1 MTALCIKDYDGTMT
15 LYRDCN
21 TEEHHTICLTKGQQY
36 NVLPTLGGYIILT
49 KDVALFRNEKWFN
62 EYFSFNS
69 LHEPFKE
76 TEGMTQEGTEVLLD
90 EHAIHGNAPTSNET
104 FPEDIEDTKDTE
116 DSQVEL
122 LEDWR
127 EFFSINKRTLYK
139 LIELGVL
146 KTTKHSC
153 RDAHVGK
160 SDYSEHVIQPWTIWL
175 EYNMN
180 AWDADIQ
187 KRLLRTKVEPGVTPE
202 EARKLDYQK
211 IIHDAQERIRQLDVI
226 INTSSELSSI
236 NPTS

>member
-49 KDVALFRNEKWFN
+49 KDVDFFMNEKWFN

-69 LHEPFKE
+69 LHESFKE
-76 TEGMTQEGTEVLLD
+76 TEGITQERTEVLLD
-90 EHAIHGNAPTSNET
+90 GHTIYDNVSISNEI
-104 FPEDIEDTKDTE
+104 FSEDIEDTKDTE
-116 DSQVEL
+116 NSQVKL
-122 LEDWR
+122 LKDWK
-127 EFFSINKRTLYK
+127 EFFSINKRALCK

-153 RDAHVGK
+153 RDAHIGK

-187 KRLLRTKVEPGVTPE
+187 KRLLRTKVEPGMTPE

-226 INTSSELSSI
+226 INNSPKLSSI
-236 NPTS
+236 NPTI

>member
-1 MTALCIKDYDGTMT
+1 MTALCIKDYDGTIT

-21 TEEHHTICLTKGQQY
+21 TKKHHPIHLIKGQQY
-36 NVLPTLGGYIILT
+36 DALPTLGGYIISYT
-49 KDVALFRNEKWFN
+49 KNVAFFRNEKWFN
-62 EYFSFNS
+62 EYFSFSS
-69 LHEPFKE
+69 LYEPF
-76 TEGMTQEGTEVLLD
+76 EGTEDMTQGETEATLD
-90 EHAIHGNAPTSNET
+90 GQAIHGDAPTSDEI
-104 FPEDIEDTKDTE
+104 FSEDTE
-116 DSQVEL
+116 DHQAEL
-122 LEDWR
+122 LEIWR
-127 EFFSINKRTLYK
+127 EFFSINGRAICR

-187 KRLLRTKVEPGVTPE
+187 KRLLRTKVEPGMTPE

-226 INTSSELSSI
+226 INNS
-236 NPTS
+236 PKVK

>member
-15 LYRDCN
+15 LYRACN
-21 TEEHHTICLTKGQQY
+21 TKKHHPIHLIKGQQY
-36 NVLPTLGGYIILT
+36 DVLPTLGGYIIGYT
-49 KDVALFRNEKWFN
+49 KDVAFFRDEKWFN
-62 EYFSFNS
+62 EYFSFSS
-69 LHEPFKE
+69 LYEPFE
-76 TEGMTQEGTEVLLD
+76 GTEDMTQEETEATLD
-90 EHAIHGNAPTSNET
+90 GQAIYGDAPTSDEI
-104 FPEDIEDTKDTE
+104 FSEDTE
-116 DSQVEL
+116 DHQAEL
-122 LEDWR
+122 FEIWR
-127 EFFSINKRTLYK
+127 EFFSINDRAICR

-187 KRLLRTKVEPGVTPE
+187 KRLLRTKVEPGMTPE

-226 INTSSELSSI
+226 INNSPELSSI
-236 NPTS
+236 NPAI

>member
-21 TEEHHTICLTKGQQY
+21 TEKHHPIHLIKGQQY
-36 NVLPTLGGYIILT
+36 DVLPTLGGYIIGYT
-49 KDVALFRNEKWFN
+49 KDVAFFRDEKWFN
-62 EYFSFNS
+62 EYFSFSS
-69 LHEPFKE
+69 LYEPFE
-76 TEGMTQEGTEVLLD
+76 GTEDMTQEETEATLD
-90 EHAIHGNAPTSNET
+90 GQAIHGDAPTSDEI
-104 FPEDIEDTKDTE
+104 FSEDTKDH
-116 DSQVEL
+116 QAEL
-122 LEDWR
+122 FEIWR
-127 EFFSINKRTLYK
+127 EFFSINDRAICR
-139 LIELGVL
+139 LIELEVL

-187 KRLLRTKVEPGVTPE
+187 KRLLRTKVEPGMTPE

-226 INTSSELSSI
+226 INNLPELSSI
-236 NPTS
+236 NPAI

>member
-1 MTALCIKDYDGTMT
+1 MTALCIKDYNGTIT
-15 LYRDCN
+15 SYRDCN
-21 TEEHHTICLTKGQQY
+21 TEKHHPICLIKGQQY
-36 NVLPTLGGYIILT
+36 DILPTLGGYFITCT
-49 KDVALFRNEKWFN
+49 KDIAFFRDEKWFN

-69 LHEPFKE
+69 LHEPFE
-76 TEGMTQEGTEVLLD
+76 EREDMTQEGTETTLD
-90 EHAIHGNAPTSNET
+90 GQAIYEDAPTSDEI
-104 FPEDIEDTKDTE
+104 FSEDTKGTE

-122 LEDWR
+122 LEDWK
-127 EFFSINKRTLYK
+127 EFSSINKRALYK

-187 KRLLRTKVEPGVTPE
+187 KRLLRTKVEPGMTPE

-226 INTSSELSSI
+226 INNSPELSSI
-236 NPTS
+236 NPTI

>member
-21 TEEHHTICLTKGQQY
+21 TEKHHPIHLIKGQQY
-36 NVLPTLGGYIILT
+36 DVLPTLGGYIIGYT
-49 KDVALFRNEKWFN
+49 KDVAFFRDEKWFN
-62 EYFSFNS
+62 EYFSFSS
-69 LHEPFKE
+69 LYGPFE
-76 TEGMTQEGTEVLLD
+76 GTEDMTQEGTEVLLD
-90 EHAIHGNAPTSNET
+90 GHAIH
-104 FPEDIEDTKDTE
+104 EDTPLSDEIFSEDTKDTE
-116 DSQVEL
+116 NSQVEL
-122 LEDWR
+122 LEDWK
-127 EFFSINKRTLYK
+127 EFSFINKRALYK

-187 KRLLRTKVEPGVTPE
+187 KRLLRTKAELGITLE

-226 INTSSELSSI
+226 INNSHELSSI

>member
-1 MTALCIKDYDGTMT
+1 MTVLCIKDYDGIIT

-21 TEEHHTICLTKGQQY
+21 TEKHHPICLIKGQQY
-36 NVLPTLGGYIILT
+36 DVLPTLGGYIIGYT
-49 KDVALFRNEKWFN
+49 KDVAFFKDEKWFN

-76 TEGMTQEGTEVLLD
+76 TEDIVQKGTEATLD
-90 EHAIHGNAPTSNET
+90 GQAIYGDVPTSNEI
-104 FPEDIEDTKDTE
+104 FSEDTE
-116 DSQVEL
+116 DPQAEL
-122 LEDWR
+122 LGVCR
-127 EFFSINKRTLYK
+127 EFFFINERALCK

-146 KTTKHSC
+146 KTVKHSC

-187 KRLLRTKVEPGVTPE
+187 KRLLRTKAEPGMTPE
-202 EARKLDYQK
+202 EARKMDYEK
-211 IIHDAQERIRQLDVI
+211 IIHDSQERIRQLDI
-226 INTSSELSSI
+226 EIQSKINKKSNE
-236 NPTS
+236 N

>member
-1 MTALCIKDYDGTMT
+1 MTVLCIKDYDGTMT

-21 TEEHHTICLTKGQQY
+21 IEGHYTIHLTKGQQY

-62 EYFSFNS
+62 EYFNFNS

-76 TEGMTQEGTEVLLD
+76 TEGRTQEGTEVLLD
-90 EHAIHGNAPTSNET
+90 GHAIHGDAPLSDEI
-104 FPEDIEDTKDTE
+104 FSEDTKDTE
-116 DSQVEL
+116 KSKAEL
-122 LEDWR
+122 LKDWK
-127 EFFSINKRTLYK
+127 ELFSINDRALCK

-187 KRLLRTKVEPGVTPE
+187 KRLLRTKTEPGMTLE

-211 IIHDAQERIRQLDVI
+211 IIHDAQERIRQLDII
-226 INTSSELSSI
+226 INNSPKLSSI

>member
-62 EYFSFNS
+62 EYFSFSS
-69 LHEPFKE
+69 LHKPFE
-76 TEGMTQEGTEVLLD
+76 GTEGMTQEGTEVLLD
-90 EHAIHGNAPTSNET
+90 GHAIHEDAPLSDEI
-104 FPEDIEDTKDTE
+104 FSEDTKDTE

-122 LEDWR
+122 LEDCR

-187 KRLLRTKVEPGVTPE
+187 KRLLRTKVEPGMTPE

-226 INTSSELSSI
+226 INNSSELSSI

>member
-1 MTALCIKDYDGTMT
+1 MTALCIKDYDGTIT

-21 TEEHHTICLTKGQQY
+21 TEKHHPICLIKGQQY
-36 NVLPTLGGYIILT
+36 DVLPTLGGYIISYT
-49 KDVALFRNEKWFN
+49 KDVAFFRDEKWFN
-62 EYFSFNS
+62 EYFSFSS
-69 LHEPFKE
+69 LHGPFEE
-76 TEGMTQEGTEVLLD
+76 TEDMVQEGTESILD
-90 EHAIHGNAPTSNET
+90 EQAIHGDATTSDEI
-104 FPEDIEDTKDTE
+104 FSKDTE
-116 DSQVEL
+116 EPQAGL
-122 LEDWR
+122 LEVWG
-127 EFFSINKRTLYK
+127 EFFSINDRALCK

-187 KRLLRTKVEPGVTPE
+187 KRLLRTKVEPGMTPE

-226 INTSSELSSI
+226 INNSPELSSI
-236 NPTS
+236 NPAI

>member
-1 MTALCIKDYDGTMT
+1 MTALCIKDYNGTIT

-21 TEEHHTICLTKGQQY
+21 TEKHHPICLIKGQQY
-36 NVLPTLGGYIILT
+36 DVLPTLGGYIIGYT
-49 KDVALFRNEKWFN
+49 KDVAFFRDEKWFN

-69 LHEPFKE
+69 LHEPFEE
-76 TEGMTQEGTEVLLD
+76 TEDMVQEGTEATLD
-90 EHAIHGNAPTSNET
+90 GQAIHGDAPTSDEI
-104 FPEDIEDTKDTE
+104 FSEDTE
-116 DSQVEL
+116 DPQAEL
-122 LEDWR
+122 LEVWR
-127 EFFSINKRTLYK
+127 EFFSINERVLCK

-146 KTTKHSC
+146 KTAKHSC

-160 SDYSEHVIQPWTIWL
+160 SDYSEHIIQPWTIWL

-187 KRLLRTKVEPGVTPE
+187 KRLLRTKAEPGMTLE

-226 INTSSELSSI
+226 INNSPELSSI
-236 NPTS
+236 NPTI